1 MVLINR
7 LRLKVCSFFTE
18 PVLSDFQTLLGSDR
32 LHSCKNLRLANRV
45 YRQGLKAVFS
55 SGAIT
60 GICLEKV
67 LFNSLFQLRFGARK
81 SSSAT
86 YIVTG
91 VSKQYSKQDCYQA
104 EHLLLFRHEND
115 KGN

>member
-1 MVLINR
+1 MH
-7 LRLKVCSFFTE
+7 FFHWPDHPTFK
-18 PVLSDFQTLLGSDR
+18 PDWAASDYISAG
-32 LHSCKNLRLANRV
+32 NLRLANRV
-45 YRQGLKAVFS
+45 YRQGFKAVLS
-55 SGAIT
+55 NGVIA
-60 GICLEKV
+60 GIRLEKV